1 MSTPIRTSLRRL
13 AWLVLV
19 VSSVLLLG
27 SVAVVLV
34 ASGTTLVATPTA
46 GTSRLGYPNT
56 SNGRWNVP
64 GPGMGGGMVG
74 GMMGRRVWLAGD
86 GVAVQGI
93 AQARA
98 RATLAGS
105 GRGLRP
111 GEVMQFNENFY
122 VELKDAAGRP
132 ATEVLV
138 NPTDGSVST
147 EQGPAMMWNSGSWE
161 AAVSSDRARAVAD
174 DWLRVNLPGQATV
187 ADVKGFPGYY
197 TIDTE
202 SGGTIVGMLSVNA
215 LTGAVWYHTWH
226 GNFVTEEDA

>member
-1 MSTPIRTSLRRL
+1 MSTPRRTSSRRL

-19 VSSVLLLG
+19 AASVLLLG
-27 SVAVVLV
+27 SLAVVLV

-46 GTSRLGYPNT
+46 GTSGPGYPHT
-56 SNGRWNVP
+56 SNGRRGMP
-64 GPGMGGGMVG
+64 GPGMGGGM
-74 GMMGRRVWLAGD
+74 MGRQVWLAGD
-86 GVAVQGI
+86 GSPVQGI

-111 GEVMQFNENFY
+111 GEVMQFTGNFY

-132 ATEVLV
+132 ATELLV

-147 EQGPAMMWNSGSWE
+147 EQGPAMMWNSGSRD
-161 AAVSSDRARAVAD
+161 ATVSPDQARVMAD
-174 DWLRVNLPGQATV
+174 DWLRVNLPAQATV
-187 ADVKGFPGYY
+187 TDVKGFPGYY

-202 SGGTIVGMLSVNA
+202 SGGNIVGMLSVNA